1 MMITIDIVYMSAT
14 HMASMMTT
22 IDIVYMSA
30 TLRLA

>member
-1 MMITIDIVYMSAT
+1 MMTTIDIVYMSAT
-14 HMASMMTT
+14 HKASMMIT

>member
-1 MMITIDIVYMSAT
+1 MMITIDIVYMIAT
-14 HMASMMTT
+14 HKASMMTT